1 MRATHRNRRQ
11 LVRVMVIAMC
21 LALSALPVHAAG
33 RAWLHAT
40 LLRSTPAANSHLTQ
54 PPDTIR
60 LLFSEAVVSELSQ
73 ISLTRPDGT
82 TAALVAGLGPHD
94 VHTLLAGVPP
104 LPGGSYRV
112 VWRAISADGHPVDGN
127 FIFFIDT
134 GADSS
139 MTPGSAIAPIAPPEG
154 NVGPAAASGNS
165 IAPPSPMAMKDE
177 PSAVAVSLLRG
188 LGLGAMMSGIGLLFF
203 GAAAGSRRNL
213 DPEKLVVR
221 LITIGSLLLVAHMV
235 AWLYHISPTNGV
247 SGEVLAKTLD
257 SRIGRIEAIRV
268 MLALLTLWALALA
281 GRKSLAL
288 FFGVA
293 CLLISGA
300 VGHSAGI
307 DPQWAVPAK
316 MVHLLSGSVWLG
328 GLLWLLWTFRR
339 DVTAFR
345 IEARRVSGA
354 ALIAIIGVFASG
366 VAQTYLFLN
375 SPWDLV
381 HSSYGRL
388 VLAKMAGLLLLVA
401 YGAQNR
407 FRLIP
412 RLDDARV
419 GKRLSRSVAQ
429 EITIMTIVILIG
441 GFLVYL
447 PTPPMPVSPT
457 APLTAISR

>member
-1 MRATHRNRRQ
+1 MRVTHCNRRQ

-21 LALSALPVHAAG
+21 LGLSALPMHAAG
-33 RAWLHAT
+33 TARLRAT
-40 LLRSTPAANSHLTQ
+40 LLRSTSAANSH
-54 PPDTIR
+54 
-60 LLFSEAVVSELSQ
+60 
-73 ISLTRPDGT
+73 
-82 TAALVAGLGPHD
+82 
-94 VHTLLAGVPP
+94 
-104 LPGGSYRV
+104 
-112 VWRAISADGHPVDGN
+112 
-127 FIFFIDT
+127 
-134 GADSS
+134 SS
-139 MTPGSAIAPIAPPEG
+139 MTPGSA
-154 NVGPAAASGNS
+154 

-247 SGEVLAKTLD
+247 SGEVLAKAVD

-328 GLLWLLWTFRR
+328 GFLWLLWTFRR

-407 FRLIP
+407 FRMIP

-457 APLTAISR
+457 ASLTAISR

>member
-11 LVRVMVIAMC
+11 LGRVMVIAMC
-21 LALSALPVHAAG
+21 LALSTLPVNAAD

-60 LLFSEAVVSELSQ
+60 LLFSEAVVPELSQ

-82 TAALVAGLGPHD
+82 TAALVVVGLDPHD
-94 VHTLLAGVPP
+94 VHTLLAAVPP

-112 VWRAISADGHPVDGN
+112 VWRVISADGHPVDGN
-127 FIFFIDT
+127 FIFSIET

-139 MTPGSAIAPIAPPEG
+139 ITPGSAIAPIAPP
-154 NVGPAAASGNS
+154 
-165 IAPPSPMAMKDE
+165 SPMAMRDE
-177 PSAVAVSLLRG
+177 PAAVAVSLLRG

-221 LITIGSLLLVAHMV
+221 LITIGSLLLVAHMI

-257 SRIGRIEAIRV
+257 SRVGRIEAIRV

-316 MVHLLSGSVWLG
+316 MIHLLSGSVWLG

-345 IEARRVSGA
+345 IEARHVSGA

-375 SPWDLV
+375 SPWDLL

-412 RLDDARV
+412 RLDDARIA
-419 GKRLSRSVAQ
+419 KKLSRSVAQ
-429 EITIMTIVILIG
+429 EIAIMTIVILIG